1 MEVQKMRQVYL
12 TIFILAVF
20 VFAGIQNIN
29 AQINS
34 NNAGLEAEIGKV
46 LRGYYDAFSRRD
58 VAATVNAWAD
68 GGFIWEGGYSTTN
81 ELKESLPAYLRSPN
95 AVNMKDSYEMED
107 LKVLPVTGDT
117 AIANYIVVSKI
128 IQNGKTDVRRDVTTN
143 FLVRRDGRWQIVVD
157 HTSSLP
163 KPLEPTLSG
172 MPVGW
177 IRTPANSSSGYLIS
191 VDKTNK
197 HGHSGSATIK
207 FGCGDENGFGSI
219 GQFIAADNY
228 LGKRV
233 RLTGWLRT
241 ESADSAVL
249 WMRIDGNRRT
259 LGFDNMINR
268 SVTGTSDWKQF
279 EVVLDVPAEAINV
292 VIGSFIQGKGQ
303 MWVDDL
309 KLEVVGASVAS
320 TNQLSPEQTR
330 LDNPNRTGK
339 KSDINQPV
347 NLGFENGIVP

>member
-1 MEVQKMRQVYL
+1 MTIKKD
-12 TIFILAVF
+12 IFITTLILTAFIV
-20 VFAGIQNIN
+20 AGTLSGNGQVNG
-29 AQINS
+29 
-34 NNAGLEAEIGKV
+34 NNAGLEAEITKV

-58 VAATVNAWAD
+58 VAATVGAWAD
-68 GGFIWEGGYSTTN
+68 VGFSYEGGYSTN
-81 ELKESLPAYLRSPN
+81 KDLKEALPAFLQSAAAAN
-95 AVNMKDSYEMED
+95 LKDTYEMED
-107 LKVLPVTGDT
+107 LKVFPVTADT
-117 AIANYIVVSKI
+117 AIANYTVVSNFER
-128 IQNGKTDVRRDVTTN
+128 NGKKTVQRDVTTN

-163 KPLEPTLSG
+163 KPLEPTASG

-177 IRTPANSSSGYLIS
+177 TRMPANSSGGYLIS
-191 VDKTNK
+191 VDKTSK
-197 HGHSGSATIK
+197 HGNSGSASIK
-207 FGCGDENGFGSI
+207 FGCGDEKGFGSI
-219 GQFIAADNY
+219 GQSIAADNY

-233 RLTGWLRT
+233 RLTGWLKT
-241 ESADSAVL
+241 ENADAAVL

-259 LGFDNMINR
+259 LGFDNMLNR
-268 SVTGTSDWKQF
+268 PVTGTTGWKQF

-330 LDNPNRTGK
+330 IDNPNRTGK
-339 KSDINQPV
+339 KSDIKQPV

>member
-1 MEVQKMRQVYL
+1 MAIM
-12 TIFILAVF
+12 ILAVF
-20 VFAGIQNIN
+20 IAAGMQNISGQAGAGDN
-29 AQINS
+29 AK
-34 NNAGLEAEIGKV
+34 LEAEITKV

-68 GGFIWEGGYSTTN
+68 VGFSYEGGYSTN
-81 ELKESLPAYLRSPN
+81 KELKEALPAYLRSAAAN
-95 AVNMKDSYEMED
+95 LNDRYEMED
-107 LKVLPVTGDT
+107 LKVFPVTGDT
-117 AIANYIVVSKI
+117 AIANYIVISNLEK
-128 IQNGKTDVRRDVTTN
+128 NGKKTVQRDVTTN

-163 KPLEPTLSG
+163 KALEPTTSG

-177 IRTPANSSSGYLIS
+177 TRMPANSSSGYLIT
-191 VDKTNK
+191 VDKISK
-197 HGHSGSATIK
+197 HGNGVSVSIK

-219 GQFIAADNY
+219 GQSIAADNY

-233 RLTGWLRT
+233 RLTGWLKT
-241 ESADSAVL
+241 ENADSAVL

-259 LGFDNMINR
+259 LGFDNMMNR
-268 SVTGTSDWKQF
+268 PVTGTTDWKQF

-309 KLEVVGASVAS
+309 KLEMVGSSVAS

-339 KSDINQPV
+339 KSDIKQPV
-347 NLGFENGIVP
+347 NLGFEDGIVP

>member
-1 MEVQKMRQVYL
+1 MRQIYM
-12 TIFILAVF
+12 TILILAVF

-29 AQINS
+29 GQIN
-34 NNAGLEAEIGKV
+34 GLEAEIGKA

-58 VAATVNAWAD
+58 VAATVGAWAD
-68 GGFIWEGGYSTTN
+68 GGFTYEGAYSTTE
-81 ELKESLPAYLRSPN
+81 ELKKWLPAYLQSPM
-95 AVNMKDSYEMED
+95 AASSKDSYEMEG
-107 LKVLPVTGDT
+107 LRVLPVTNDT
-117 AIANYIVVSKI
+117 AIANYTVVSKT

-143 FLVRRDGRWQIVVD
+143 VLVRRDGRWQIVVD

-163 KPLEPTLSG
+163 KPLEPTASG

-177 IRTPANSSSGYLIS
+177 IRTPANSSGGYLIT
-191 VDKTNK
+191 VDKNNK
-197 HGHSGSATIK
+197 RGEGASASIK
-207 FGCGDENGFGSI
+207 FNCADDSGFGSI

-241 ESADSAVL
+241 ENADSAVL

-259 LGFDNMINR
+259 LGFDNMMNR
-268 SVTGTSDWKQF
+268 PVTGTTDWKQF

-309 KLEVVGASVAS
+309 KLEVAGAGVAS

-339 KSDINQPV
+339 TSDIKQPV
-347 NLGFENGIVP
+347 NLGFENGTIP